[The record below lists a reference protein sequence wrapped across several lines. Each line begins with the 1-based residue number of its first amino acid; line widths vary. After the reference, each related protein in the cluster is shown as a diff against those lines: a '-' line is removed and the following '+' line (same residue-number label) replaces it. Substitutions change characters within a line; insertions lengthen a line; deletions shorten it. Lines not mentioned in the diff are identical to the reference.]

1 MEAGATIIDLRR
13 ASSRGRKARSRAN
26 ETDAKREAEKIMVRE
41 RMARSRAKEKV
52 EKRIRECEA
61 EAGDGID
68 PPTTTTTTTGK
79 TTTGTTVV
87 PTPTTTT
94 TTTGT
99 TGAPSPTTTTTGP
112 GVSVTFTPA
121 LNTSHIHDPDLGV
134 IYRHEAGLDPTRTPQ
149 PQQRPSKTQVVGR
162 DDHDASDFVR
172 EEGRIRRGE
181 EERAIDR
188 GSVVV
193 GRKRKRDDPS
203 PSNTHAKKGKLSDV
217 ALMALAALKIDDGG
231 SSSDGGSHSRENISP
246 TNVMDVPGDKSRNTT
261 GKGAR
266 AEMLFD
272 STWEDPRGSGTAVV
286 ADIMGGPLQPIPDK
300 QSNQGHLE
308 DTETLID
315 EAHHDSLPGLEWHC
329 NNAKPVTS
337 AEISDHTLNDS
348 VDHHKER
355 GTIAEAG
362 TNDNYTTREDVE
374 RSCLRPN
381 NENERN
387 QSLRDKLTHRRK
399 LLAFVRQ
406 SRVAAEERIRNIL
419 HEESDTSS
427 LIIPRDEVVG
437 VESVGK

>member
-1 MEAGATIIDLRR
+1 
-13 ASSRGRKARSRAN
+13 
-26 ETDAKREAEKIMVRE
+26 
-41 RMARSRAKEKV
+41 
-52 EKRIRECEA
+52 
-61 EAGDGID
+61 
-68 PPTTTTTTTGK
+68 
-79 TTTGTTVV
+79 
-87 PTPTTTT
+87 
-94 TTTGT
+94 
-99 TGAPSPTTTTTGP
+99 
-112 GVSVTFTPA
+112 
-121 LNTSHIHDPDLGV
+121 
-134 IYRHEAGLDPTRTPQ
+134 
-149 PQQRPSKTQVVGR
+149 
-162 DDHDASDFVR
+162 
-172 EEGRIRRGE
+172 
-181 EERAIDR
+181 
-188 GSVVV
+188 
-193 GRKRKRDDPS
+193 
-203 PSNTHAKKGKLSDV
+203 LSDV

-286 ADIMGGPLQPIPDK
+286 ADMGGPLQPIPDK

-308 DTETLID
+308 DTEALID

-437 VESVGK
+437 VESSTLLDEADPGSNDGTYSTQVHANEPDLESHTRLTWDDGLEQIKAFKVKFGHVDIPTTYTDQQNQPLRFFVRNIRKSYKNIQEGQTSENKQLSDKRISELERMGFRFQVRVRTSWEHRFEELRQHFRTHGNSEDPKNSELRGWVHQQRYHFRMVLKGATKRLTEKRIGILNSIGFDWRVVMKVQVPDQVSVNADQGR